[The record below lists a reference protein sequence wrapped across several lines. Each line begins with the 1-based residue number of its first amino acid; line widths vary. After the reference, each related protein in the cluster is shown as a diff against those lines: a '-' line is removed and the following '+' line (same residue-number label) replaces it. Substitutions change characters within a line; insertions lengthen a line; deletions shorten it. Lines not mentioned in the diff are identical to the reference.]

1 MLQVAIL
8 VNKLI
13 DEEFTFEN
21 KREYE
26 QFIGSWKRPKKQNG
40 KLGMYFLSLYQM
52 KHIFSDKLLN

>member
-26 QFIGSWKRPKKQNG
+26 QFIESWKRPKSKMESWG
-40 KLGMYFLSLYQM
+40 C
-52 KHIFSDKLLN
+52 IFYLFTK

>member
-26 QFIGSWKRPKKQNG
+26 QFIES
-40 KLGMYFLSLYQM
+40 
-52 KHIFSDKLLN
+52 

>member
-26 QFIGSWKRPKKQNG
+26 QFIESWKRPKNKNG